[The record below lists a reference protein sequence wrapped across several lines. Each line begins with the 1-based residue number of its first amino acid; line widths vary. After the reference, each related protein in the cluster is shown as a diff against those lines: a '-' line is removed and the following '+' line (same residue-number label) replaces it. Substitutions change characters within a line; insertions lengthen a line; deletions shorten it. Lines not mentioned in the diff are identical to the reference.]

1 MKQDYEL
8 IIIGGGPA
16 GLTAG
21 LYASR
26 ARLDTLLIERG
37 MMGGLIADAELV
49 ENFPGFPQGIMGSAL
64 GDFLREQ
71 ATRFGLETIN
81 AEVAEVQ
88 INGHQRRVK
97 TTETSYH
104 AKAVIIASGCE
115 RRKLGVPREAELT
128 GRGISYCA
136 TCDASFFK
144 NKVVACVG
152 GGDRALSEAIHLSK
166 FASKIYIIHRRDQF
180 RGAKVL
186 QERAEAD
193 PKIEFV
199 LSSVVEGIEG
209 ASVVEGLKLRNT
221 ATNTA
226 SVLKVSGAFVSIGLM
241 PNTSYLKGLLPL
253 DDQGYIMVDERM
265 QTELPGV
272 FAAGDIRHNSPQQA
286 ITAAGDG
293 ATAAINAQ
301 RYLTE

>member
-1 MKQDYEL
+1 
-8 IIIGGGPA
+8 
-16 GLTAG
+16 
-21 LYASR
+21 
-26 ARLDTLLIERG
+26 
-37 MMGGLIADAELV
+37 
-49 ENFPGFPQGIMGSAL
+49 
-64 GDFLREQ
+64 
-71 ATRFGLETIN
+71 
-81 AEVAEVQ
+81 
-88 INGHQRRVK
+88 
-97 TTETSYH
+97 
-104 AKAVIIASGCE
+104 
-115 RRKLGVPREAELT
+115 
-128 GRGISYCA
+128 
-136 TCDASFFK
+136 
-144 NKVVACVG
+144 VACVG

-209 ASVVEGLKLRNT
+209 QTVVEGLKLRNT
-221 ATNTA
+221 ATNLA